1 MASLTGA
8 EQGNTINLTGLAQYN
23 TSVMSTD
30 EINLKKL
37 KIYLIENFVE
47 PLIMKRVENV
57 NFNTY
62 NFAYILSRL
71 GELKYIDPGE
81 VSVYEK
87 IVEFVQNT
95 VGTYNQNATMISQLY
110 ADKKTTAQFTLNLPF
125 ITLKAEYEIYNSLY
139 GRPDA
144 FSYDKKILEEIR
156 SIVKEQPGILFKD
169 VKKILDY
176 RYNDTV
182 LLIKHKIHEEDDP
195 NGKKI
200 EYLIYDRI
208 FDKTLTNNK
217 YQPKILEILITI
229 IKENPTFTF
238 ESIKKYFYDNH
249 RYWSQY
255 FLESLHKKHKTLE
268 DRYDMIFGNP
278 IDKNY
283 KKNYINLIREIVN
296 EYPDIT
302 DKDLE
307 LEFEFRQPIWG
318 EMLLK
323 NQTLNAFLFKD
334 SRFKTERAPDVTF

>member
-156 SIVKEQPGILFKD
+156 SIVKEQPGILYKD

-182 LLIKHKIHEEDDP
+182 LLIKHKIHEENDP

-238 ESIKKYFYDNH
+238 DSIKKYFYDNH

>member
-1 MASLTGA
+1 MASLTGQNQSGA
-8 EQGNTINLTGLAQYN
+8 INLAGVFQYD
-23 TSVMSTD
+23 TSNLTTD
-30 EINLKKL
+30 QINLKKL
-37 KIYLIENFVE
+37 KKYLIENFIE
-47 PLIMKRVENV
+47 PLIMRSVEKV

-62 NFAYILSRL
+62 NFAYILTRL
-71 GELKYIDPGE
+71 NDLKYIDPDE

-110 ADKKTTAQFTLNLPF
+110 ADKKTAAQFTLQLPF

-156 SIVKEQPGILFKD
+156 SILKEQPGILYKD

-176 RYNDTV
+176 RYNDSI
-182 LLIKHKIHEEDDP
+182 LLIKHKIYEENDP

-200 EYLIYDRI
+200 EFLIYDKI

-217 YQPKILEILITI
+217 YQPRIIKIILTI

-238 ESIKKYFYDNH
+238 SSIKKYFYDNH

-255 FLESLHKKHKTLE
+255 FLESLHKKNKSIK
-268 DRYDMIFGNP
+268 DRYDIIFGSP
-278 IDKNY
+278 VDKFYRKNY
-283 KKNYINLIREIVN
+283 MDLITTIVN
-296 EYPDIT
+296 EYPDISEQ
-302 DKDLE
+302 DLE

-323 NQTLNAFLFKD
+323 NQTLNAFLFKET
-334 SRFKTERAPDVTF
+334 RFKTDKAPNVTF

>member
-8 EQGNTINLTGLAQYN
+8 EQGNSINLTGLAQYN

-283 KKNYINLIREIVN
+283 KKNYLDLIREIVN

-334 SRFKTERAPDVTF
+334 SRFKTERAPAVTF

>member
-1 MASLTGA
+1 
-8 EQGNTINLTGLAQYN
+8 
-23 TSVMSTD
+23 
-30 EINLKKL
+30 
-37 KIYLIENFVE
+37 
-47 PLIMKRVENV
+47 
-57 NFNTY
+57 
-62 NFAYILSRL
+62 
-71 GELKYIDPGE
+71 
-81 VSVYEK
+81 
-87 IVEFVQNT
+87 
-95 VGTYNQNATMISQLY
+95 MISQLY

-156 SIVKEQPGILFKD
+156 SIVKEQPGILYKD

-255 FLESLHKKHKTLE
+255 FQN
-268 DRYDMIFGNP
+268 RYT
-278 IDKNY
+278 KNI
-283 KKNYINLIREIVN
+283 K
-296 EYPDIT
+296 
-302 DKDLE
+302 
-307 LEFEFRQPIWG
+307 Q
-318 EMLLK
+318 
-323 NQTLNAFLFKD
+323 
-334 SRFKTERAPDVTF
+334 